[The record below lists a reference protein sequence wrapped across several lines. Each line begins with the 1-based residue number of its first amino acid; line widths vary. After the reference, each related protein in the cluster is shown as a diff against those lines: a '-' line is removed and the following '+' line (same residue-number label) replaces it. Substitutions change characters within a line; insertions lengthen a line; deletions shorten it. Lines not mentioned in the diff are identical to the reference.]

1 MWYAHGP
8 TTFSYKWLR
17 CSESGEECS
26 AIKGAK
32 KKTYLSA
39 PGDLRHEL
47 RVEET
52 ASNSTASTT
61 ATSGLI
67 QIVSEEE
74 PEEPEANGNERQL
87 YLVARCVARPFRSC
101 TERNKL
107 VVRTYLGRGRYA
119 IGSDER
125 IGAGMPSAD
134 NAVAGMSSAS
144 TGGRSQASAPNE
156 VRALSALAFDEL
168 RRFPGAIRDM
178 HLGIAERAFRGV
190 GPAALP
196 VKLIHDAL
204 SSRAY
209 GAIAAGAS
217 GLGRA
222 VDVAMERRGV
232 GAQVSLST
240 SQKGS
245 FGLAVLNGLIGD
257 RLEREGSAL
266 AQPTSL
272 RTHGEEIKLEESSL
286 RDAFPQ
292 ATPCLAVFIHGLT
305 GDEFCWSWG
314 ADAAYGERLATDLAY
329 TPVYLRYNS
338 GLHISENGR
347 TVAGL
352 LEELVEAWPVRVQQI
367 ALVGHSMGGL
377 VARSAAHQ
385 ADEQDQMWVT
395 HVRHVVSLGTPHM
408 GAPLEQGAHRAA
420 VALDKLPET
429 RMLGSFLKKRSAGIR
444 DLRHGSLVDEDWR
457 GRDPEALRVVACKE
471 VPLLPWA
478 THCFVSAT
486 ITRDPK
492 HPLGRLLGD
501 ILVLKPSASG
511 QGKTRRIPFRDEHG
525 HHIGGTHHLALLN
538 HPEVYKRLHDWL
550 AAPQPA
556 LGAPA

>member
-1 MWYAHGP
+1 MG
-8 TTFSYKWLR
+8 L
-17 CSESGEECS
+17 
-26 AIKGAK
+26 
-32 KKTYLSA
+32 
-39 PGDLRHEL
+39 
-47 RVEET
+47 ET
-52 ASNSTASTT
+52 
-61 ATSGLI
+61 
-67 QIVSEEE
+67 
-74 PEEPEANGNERQL
+74 
-87 YLVARCVARPFRSC
+87 
-101 TERNKL
+101 
-107 VVRTYLGRGRYA
+107 
-119 IGSDER
+119 
-125 IGAGMPSAD
+125 GMPSEDTAT
-134 NAVAGMSSAS
+134 AGTDSGS
-144 TGGRSQASAPNE
+144 TCTETSAPNE
-156 VRALSALAFDEL
+156 VRALNALAFDEL

-178 HLGIAERAFRGV
+178 HLGIAQRAFRGV

-196 VKLIHDAL
+196 VKLIHDAV

-209 GAIAAGAS
+209 GAIGAGAS
-217 GLGRA
+217 RLGKA
-222 VDVAMERRGV
+222 VDEAMERRGV
-232 GAQVSLST
+232 GEQVSLST
-240 SQKGS
+240 SQQGS

-266 AQPTSL
+266 AQPTSV
-272 RTHGEEIKLEESSL
+272 RVHGKRIKMKKPSV
-286 RDAFPQ
+286 RGAFPQ
-292 ATPCLAVFIHGLT
+292 ATPALAVFIHGLT

-314 ADAAYGERLATDLAY
+314 ADDPYGERLAADLGY

-347 TVAGL
+347 AVATL
-352 LEELVEAWPVRVQQI
+352 LEELVEAWPVEVQQV

-395 HVRHVVSLGTPHM
+395 YVRHVVSLGTPHM

-457 GRDPEALRVVACKE
+457 GRDPEALRGVACKE

-511 QGKTRRIPFRDEHG
+511 QSKTRRIPFRDEHG

-538 HPEVYKRLHDWL
+538 HPEVYERLHGWL
-550 AAPQPA
+550 AAASAA
-556 LGAPA
+556 LAAPV